1 MYPQLEI
8 SHLGKFSPEFYPDS
22 FLKEIKAQWE
32 EMIKNTKSSPLIKV
46 LLKGNA
52 KKLLLVFCGSLA
64 VVFFDTLNIMFYNQ
78 IVCNLDNN
86 PLDIPKISLLPSM
99 ILLLVNY
106 FLYAVAFR
114 SIEAYTAIFSFKV
127 IAQLDALVY
136 DKLLRISQYNN
147 VSEGALVN
155 FIQSDSENFGE
166 FFTYTPATLVQPIE
180 IFYFLYLLFSYFGFV
195 FIFAIITL
203 IIIFVIFAKLEKVK
217 AKYQKEVLTKKD
229 RRMTTTTQA
238 FEMISIVKLYSWE
251 DYFLQ
256 KITRERGEEL
266 KSIKK
271 AQIVSLFIDCITWS
285 IGPIL
290 SFVALFTYNLF
301 HDPMPLPK
309 LLTSIY
315 IFHNLTD
322 PLFLIPE
329 YINGLIDSVISLK
342 RLEVF
347 LFSKEYVPSQITKKN
362 KYNKNQEKNSD
373 NKNKVNNNIIN
384 NNTNINSDSDNEN
397 NKLKDLDKNIAKNNN
412 NNMEEKKEIMIEINN
427 IDFGIIKREE
437 EFKIIEENDIEN
449 EDEEEKLEKEIE
461 EEEIEKPQIK
471 KISEE
476 SNISLIVTEKNAL
489 KSQEKKENENISLKN
504 KKEKKKKNKKNKIKK
519 KQEIIHGTVI
529 VPLLYEINLTIY
541 KGNLIGIIGEF
552 SSGKSCLFNAI
563 LNNLDILNDQNKKIF
578 LNGSVAYIP
587 QKAWILNDTV
597 RNNII
602 FNKFFN
608 EEKYN
613 KVVDICQLKPDF
625 ELLQQGDLT
634 IISDKGDNL
643 SGGQKT
649 RITIA
654 RAVYSD
660 SDIYLFD
667 DPFSALDAHVGK
679 YIFEK
684 TIKEYLK
691 GKTILVITHALQY
704 IPMMDYILK
713 MNKGKI
719 EFYGSIQDAQKQSF
733 YKDFFYSNQK
743 KNVEET
749 IIHNSDNSRDKKSS
763 EAKVDTNDSEKFLLS
778 LNPSN
783 NESLILSTKSKYIYH
798 KPSILKVLKIVL
810 AYSGGWYSLFII
822 LVLNALWKSC
832 ESGSD
837 FIITK
842 WSNAELG
849 KEKTLFTYYLLI
861 KFFSIILIFVK
872 SYVIVYAL
880 IAFNKNIHKVLL
892 FRLLRAPI
900 NLFHNIVSK
909 SHIINRFSKDIGN
922 SIKYFLSLNSIVI
935 VLFHLINGIFISAYL
950 FWKIIFLVPLLIF
963 LDYYLYKYYIKSA
976 KGLNTLEIYTRVPIL
991 SSVKET
997 LSGIASIRAYGQ
1009 KDIFQSIYHKRLH
1022 NFYRVLVYQT
1032 GCSSWFALNIDLV
1045 SFIFLLIMLIF
1056 IWYFKD
1062 YIGGG
1067 PLGIALNYV
1076 LKLIE
1081 HSYNFFDYLNRNERM
1096 STSMECCDAY
1106 THIVQEAPLRLKSDE
1121 MLIKNNFP
1129 KYGKIEFVNYSVQY
1143 RPDTKIIL
1151 KNINILI
1158 NPKEK
1163 IGIVGRTGSGK
1174 STLFLCLFRILE
1186 ATNGKILIDDIDI
1199 SLVGLSL
1206 LRRIITVIPQAPT
1219 LIEGTLKEN
1228 LDPLGKSD
1236 DKSMIDSLKSIGM
1249 DKILKDDGLN
1259 FLVKENGANLSA
1271 GERQLICIARAMI
1284 RKSKIIVMDEATSS
1298 IDYETEK
1305 LIQKAI
1311 LTTLKDST
1319 VMTIAHRIKTI
1330 LDYDRI
1336 LVFDQG
1342 NLIEQGSPKEL
1353 IDKKG
1358 KFFNLYSQSMI

>member
-1 MYPQLEI
+1 
-8 SHLGKFSPEFYPDS
+8 
-22 FLKEIKAQWE
+22 
-32 EMIKNTKSSPLIKV
+32 
-46 LLKGNA
+46 
-52 KKLLLVFCGSLA
+52 
-64 VVFFDTLNIMFYNQ
+64 MFYNQ
-78 IVCNLDNN
+78 IVSNLDNN
-86 PLDIPKISLLPSM
+86 PLDLPTIPLLPAM
-99 ILLLVNY
+99 MFLLMNY
-106 FLYAVAFR
+106 FLYAVTFR
-114 SIEAYTAIFSFKV
+114 SIEAYTAIFSYKV

-136 DKLLRISQYNN
+136 DKLLRISQFNN

-155 FIQSDSENFGE
+155 FIQSDSESFGE

-180 IFYFLYLLFSYFGFV
+180 IIYFIYLLFSYFGFV

-203 IIIFVIFAKLEKVK
+203 IIIFIIFIKLEKVK

-251 DYFLQ
+251 DYFLK
-256 KITRERGEEL
+256 KITKEREEEL
-266 KSIKK
+266 KCLKK
-271 AQIVSLFIDCITWS
+271 AQMVSLFIDCITWS

-290 SFVALFTYNLF
+290 SFVSLFTYNLF
-301 HDPMPLPK
+301 HNPMPLPK

-329 YINGLIDSVISLK
+329 YINGLIDSAISLR

-347 LFSKEYVPSQITKKN
+347 LFSKEYVPSQTIKKKN
-362 KYNKNQEKNSD
+362 YD
-373 NKNKVNNNIIN
+373 KNKNIIN
-384 NNTNINSDSDNEN
+384 NGNNICNDSDNERNILEDSEN
-397 NKLKDLDKNIAKNNN
+397 NIENKKNNSFK
-412 NNMEEKKEIMIEINN
+412 EKKEIMIEINN

-437 EFKIIEENDIEN
+437 EFKIIEE
-449 EDEEEKLEKEIE
+449 DEEEDEDEDEKEE
-461 EEEIEKPQIK
+461 KKEEIEKLQIK
-471 KISEE
+471 KNNEE
-476 SNISLIVTEKNAL
+476 SNISLIVTEKHVLNNAL
-489 KSQEKKENENISLKN
+489 NSFNKKENEKDSLKV
-504 KKEKKKKNKKNKIKK
+504 KKEKNKNKSKKNTKKN
-519 KQEIIHGTVI
+519 QEIIQGTVI
-529 VPLLYEINLTIY
+529 VPLLKDINLTIY
-541 KGNLIGIIGEF
+541 RGNLVGIIGEF
-552 SSGKSCLFNAI
+552 SSGKSCLFDAI
-563 LNNLDILNDQNKKIF
+563 LNNLDILNDEDKKIF
-578 LNGSVAYIP
+578 LNGTVAYIP

-597 RNNII
+597 RKNII
-602 FNKFFN
+602 FNKFYN

-613 KVVDICQLKPDF
+613 EVLEICQLKPDL
-625 ELLQQGDLT
+625 ELLPQGDST

-649 RITIA
+649 RLTIA
-654 RAVYSD
+654 RAIYSD

-679 YIFEK
+679 FIFEK

-691 GKTILVITHALQY
+691 GKTILIITHALQY

-719 EFYGSIQDAQKQSF
+719 EYYGSIQDAEKQNF
-733 YKDFFYSNQK
+733 YKEIISSNQQ
-743 KNVEET
+743 KNVEKSLNN
-749 IIHNSDNSRDKKSS
+749 NSDNSKDKKDS
-763 EAKVDTNDSEKFLLS
+763 ELKIDNNDSEKFLFS
-778 LNPSN
+778 L
-783 NESLILSTKSKYIYH
+783 EDAKAKSLILSNKSKYIYR
-798 KPSILKVLKIVL
+798 KPSIFKVLRMVL
-810 AYSGGWYSLFII
+810 AYSGGWFLLFIL

-842 WSNAELG
+842 WSNADSDN
-849 KEKTLFTYYLLI
+849 EKLLFTYYLLI
-861 KFFSIILIFVK
+861 KFSSIILVFVK

-880 IAFNKNIHKVLL
+880 ITFNKNMHKVLL

-900 NLFHNIVSK
+900 NLFHNIVTK
-909 SHIINRFSKDIGN
+909 SHIINRFSKDMGN

-935 VLFHLINGIFISAYL
+935 VLFHLTNGIFISAYL
-950 FWKIIFLVPLLIF
+950 FLKILFVVPVIIFVE
-963 LDYYLYKYYIKSA
+963 YYLYKYYIKSA
-976 KGLNTLEIYTRVPIL
+976 KGLNVLEIYTRVPIL

-997 LSGIASIRAYGQ
+997 LSGITSIRAYAQ
-1009 KDIFQSIYHKRLH
+1009 KDIFQNIYHKRLY

-1045 SFIFLLIMLIF
+1045 SFAFLLIILIF

-1062 YIGGG
+1062 SIGGG
-1067 PLGIALNYV
+1067 PIGIALNYV

-1081 HSYNFFDYLNRNERM
+1081 HSYNFFDHLNKNERM
-1096 STSMECCDAY
+1096 STSMESCDAY

-1129 KYGKIEFVNYSVQY
+1129 KNGKIEFVNFSVSY

-1151 KNINILI
+1151 KDLNILI
-1158 NPKEK
+1158 SPKEK

-1174 STLFLCLFRILE
+1174 STLCLCLFRILE
-1186 ATNGKILIDDIDI
+1186 ATCGKILIDDIDI

-1219 LIEGTLKEN
+1219 LIEGTLREN
-1228 LDPLGKSD
+1228 LDPLGKCDES
-1236 DKSMIDSLKSIGM
+1236 SMINSLKLIGM
-1249 DKILKDDGLN
+1249 DKILKENGLK
-1259 FLVKENGANLSA
+1259 FMIKENGANLSA

-1319 VMTIAHRIKTI
+1319 VITIAHRIKTI

-1353 IDKKG
+1353 IKQKG
-1358 KFFNLYSQSMI
+1358 YFFNLFSQSML